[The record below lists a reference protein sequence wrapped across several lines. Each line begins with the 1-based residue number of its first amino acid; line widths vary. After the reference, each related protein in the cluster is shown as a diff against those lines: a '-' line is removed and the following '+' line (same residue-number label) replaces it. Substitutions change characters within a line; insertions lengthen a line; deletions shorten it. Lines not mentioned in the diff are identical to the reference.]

1 MTKKVSKKTEALFR
15 FDNELWRAKTPEGVV
30 ALGRHVGEDPYYLL
44 QFHDEGGSLTYISE
58 SAAVGLTLERAPETV
73 AGLSEVSQE

>member
-58 SAAVGLTLERAPETV
+58 SEALSLTLELAPEKM
-73 AGLSEVSQE
+73 SCI

>member
-1 MTKKVSKKTEALFR
+1 MTKKVKKKTEALFR

-58 SAAVGLTLERAPETV
+58 SEALLLTLELAPEKM
-73 AGLSEVSQE
+73 SCI

>member
-30 ALGRHVGEDPYYLL
+30 ALGRHVGEDLYYLL

-58 SAAVGLTLERAPETV
+58 SEALWLTLELAPEKM
-73 AGLSEVSQE
+73 SCI

>member
-44 QFHDEGGSLTYISE
+44 QFQRGRQPYLYLRE
-58 SAAVGLTLERAPETV
+58 
-73 AGLSEVSQE
+73 